1 MNNLTNTNL
10 LLESKEKLDKI
21 KYFLEKFEFSKDLSK
36 LSYLFQKN
44 LKIFSVK
51 SIIPESYKKT
61 RTPFNKMKAFHDISN
76 CYIEGEAPIIFPK
89 NPIILSE
96 QCPLAK
102 INNNILRS
110 DKKFSVNLIIKAFQL
125 KLLIIKKNYTMVLIQ
140 LKKGKGKMIKKKM
153 KKD

>member
-1 MNNLTNTNL
+1 
-10 LLESKEKLDKI
+10 
-21 KYFLEKFEFSKDLSK
+21 
-36 LSYLFQKN
+36 
-44 LKIFSVK
+44 
-51 SIIPESYKKT
+51 
-61 RTPFNKMKAFHDISN
+61 MKAFHDISN

-102 INNNILRS
+102 IKNKRS
-110 DKKFSVNLIIKAFQL
+110 EKKFSVNLIIKVFQL

-140 LKKGKGKMIKKKM
+140 LKKGKGKMIKKKK

>member
-1 MNNLTNTNL
+1 MSNLTNTNL
-10 LLESKEKLDKI
+10 LLESQENLDNI

-51 SIIPESYKKT
+51 SVIPESYKKT

-96 QCPLAK
+96 
-102 INNNILRS
+102 
-110 DKKFSVNLIIKAFQL
+110 AFQL

-140 LKKGKGKMIKKKM
+140 LKKFMIF
-153 KKD
+153 